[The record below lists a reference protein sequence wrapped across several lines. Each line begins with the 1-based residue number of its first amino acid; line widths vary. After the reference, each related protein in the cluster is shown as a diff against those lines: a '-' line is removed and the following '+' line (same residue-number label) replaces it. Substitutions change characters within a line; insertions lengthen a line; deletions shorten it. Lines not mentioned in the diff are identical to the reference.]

1 MSENKGKT
9 MTFPVQDLRDRE
21 MHDTLSKVYEALSVK
36 GYDPVNQL
44 VGYFISQDPTY
55 ITNHNNARA
64 LISKLDRDE
73 VMSAMIRKFLDLK
86 NDTKSEE

>member
-1 MSENKGKT
+1 MSENNGKT

-21 MHDTLSKVYEALSVK
+21 MHDTLLKVYEALSVK

-86 NDTKSEE
+86 NDVKPEE

>member
-1 MSENKGKT
+1 MLENKEVT
-9 MTFPVQDLRDRE
+9 MTFPVQDLREQEIHRI
-21 MHDTLSKVYEALSVK
+21 LSSVYESLNEK

-64 LISKLDRDE
+64 LICKLDRDE
-73 VMSAMIRKFLDLK
+73 VLAAMIKKYL
-86 NDTKSEE
+86 NIVE

>member
-1 MSENKGKT
+1 MSVNEKDAT
-9 MTFPVQDLRDRE
+9 MTFLVQDLKDRE
-21 MHDTLSKVYEALSVK
+21 MYDTLQTIYEALKAK

-64 LISKLDRDE
+64 LICKLDRDE
-73 VMSAMIRKFLDLK
+73 VLGAMIRKYLNIK
-86 NDTKSEE
+86 N

>member
-1 MSENKGKT
+1 MTDKNGKT

-21 MHDTLSKVYEALSVK
+21 MHDTLSAVYEALRAK

-64 LISKLDRDE
+64 LICKLDCDE
-73 VMSAMIRKFLDLK
+73 VMSAMIKKYLDIK
-86 NDTKSEE
+86 D